1 MRKFL
6 VPLLAI
12 ITVIAV
18 AALSIFLFNAK
29 DKTPSASG
37 AATESWLY
45 SLQSA
50 GTTDFDQSSSVFS
63 VPVGSLVGFSDRPFR
78 DIQDLTLTDFVAL
91 WDDTSKDS
99 FSADPPNAALTY
111 WDSAATDAVA
121 HTVIV
126 EITGDLSSAGNV
138 LSMKLKIL
146 SPSGATLPAKMY
158 WASLFIDNE
167 VTSETCAA
175 ATAAYS
181 EAVDAYFAAYGTPD
195 ADAASNNMTTQM
207 NSMDSI
213 CTEAEREAK
222 IEANT
227 AAEIAANSPECAAA
241 TTAYYN
247 AQNTGNN
254 FEAAWAEYQ
263 KACDYTGGSSEQ
275 LTPNNYK

>member
-18 AALSIFLFNAK
+18 VAFSIFLFNAK
-29 DKTPSASG
+29 DKTPSASE
-37 AATESWLY
+37 AATVSWLH

-50 GTTDFDQSSSVFS
+50 GTTDFDQSSSVLS

-78 DIQDLTLTDFVAL
+78 DIQDLSLTDFVAL
-91 WDDTSKDS
+91 WDDTSEDS

-111 WDSAATDAVA
+111 WDSDATDAVA

-158 WASLFIDNE
+158 WASLFIDNAHRQLSAE
-167 VTSETCAA
+167 CQSLLDQQSVAENSNTPSG
-175 ATAAYS
+175 
-181 EAVDAYFAAYGTPD
+181 EASVVALQGPIQEWCQF
-195 ADAASNNMTTQM
+195 
-207 NSMDSI
+207 
-213 CTEAEREAK
+213 R
-222 IEANT
+222 
-227 AAEIAANSPECAAA
+227 
-241 TTAYYN
+241 
-247 AQNTGNN
+247 
-254 FEAAWAEYQ
+254 
-263 KACDYTGGSSEQ
+263 
-275 LTPNNYK
+275 

>member
-6 VPLLAI
+6 VPLLAT

-29 DKTPSASG
+29 DKTPSASE
-37 AATESWLY
+37 ATTESWLY

-50 GTTDFDQSSSVFS
+50 GTTDFDQSSSVLS

-78 DIQDLTLTDFVAL
+78 DVQDLSLTDFVAL
-91 WDDTSKDS
+91 WDDTSEDS

-111 WDSAATDAVA
+111 WDSDATDAVA

-167 VTSETCAA
+167 VITETCAA
-175 ATAAYS
+175 AKSQFSEAEAAYWT
-181 EAVDAYFAAYGTPD
+181 AYGTPD
-195 ADAASNNMTTQM
+195 VGAAQNNVITEQANVNTICGSVGPPFRTQA
-207 NSMDSI
+207 S
-213 CTEAEREAK
+213 C
-222 IEANT
+222 T
-227 AAEIAANSPECAAA
+227 AAGLAWVW
-241 TTAYYN
+241 
-247 AQNTGNN
+247 NTCIKLG
-254 FEAAWAEYQ
+254 Y
-263 KACDYTGGSSEQ
+263 
-275 LTPNNYK
+275 

>member
-18 AALSIFLFNAK
+18 VALSIFLFNAK
-29 DKTPSASG
+29 DKTPSASE

-50 GTTDFDQSSSVFS
+50 GTTEFDQSSGVFS

-78 DIQDLTLTDFVAL
+78 DVQDLTLTDFVAL
-91 WDDTSKDS
+91 WDDTSEDS

-111 WDSAATDAVA
+111 WDSDATDAVA

-138 LSMKLKIL
+138 LSMKLQIL

-158 WASLFIDNE
+158 WASLFIDNIHRYNCFN
-167 VTSETCAA
+167 TS
-175 ATAAYS
+175 
-181 EAVDAYFAAYGTPD
+181 
-195 ADAASNNMTTQM
+195 
-207 NSMDSI
+207 
-213 CTEAEREAK
+213 K
-222 IEANT
+222 
-227 AAEIAANSPECAAA
+227 
-241 TTAYYN
+241 
-247 AQNTGNN
+247 
-254 FEAAWAEYQ
+254 
-263 KACDYTGGSSEQ
+263 SST
-275 LTPNNYK
+275 LAMCGF

>member
-18 AALSIFLFNAK
+18 VALSIFLFNAK
-29 DKTPSASG
+29 DKTPSAAE
-37 AATESWLY
+37 AALY

-50 GTTDFDQSSSVFS
+50 GTTDFDQSSGVFS

-78 DIQDLTLTDFVAL
+78 DVQDLSLTDFVAL
-91 WDDTSKDS
+91 WDDTSEDS

-111 WDSAATDAVA
+111 WDSDATDAVA

-158 WASLFIDNE
+158 WASLFIDNKRYNCFN
-167 VTSETCAA
+167 TSNQET
-175 ATAAYS
+175 
-181 EAVDAYFAAYGTPD
+181 
-195 ADAASNNMTTQM
+195 
-207 NSMDSI
+207 
-213 CTEAEREAK
+213 
-222 IEANT
+222 
-227 AAEIAANSPECAAA
+227 IAQC
-241 TTAYYN
+241 
-247 AQNTGNN
+247 
-254 FEAAWAEYQ
+254 
-263 KACDYTGGSSEQ
+263 
-275 LTPNNYK
+275 